1 MSLLPDFLGLPL
13 LVKVKALMYRGGRCC
28 LDPLSYQCCS
38 LPRYNNV
45 LTNPLFDYV
54 KQQMECENM
63 LVLFGIDILST
74 TYFLYWSTDTLVD
87 ITLVCCLSLVLEAIF
102 WMVIWLTCQYYL
114 YTKEIYKHSVDQQDA
129 DTFTRQKRGYIA

>member
-28 LDPLSYQCCS
+28 LDPLNYQCCS

-54 KQQMECENM
+54 KQQMECEKM

-102 WMVIWLTCQYYL
+102 
-114 YTKEIYKHSVDQQDA
+114 
-129 DTFTRQKRGYIA
+129 